1 MSDTLPDG
9 RNRLEQENSL
19 LRSQFAN
26 CHKEIAKLRAELL
39 RYTVSS
45 DTVICIACGK
55 SAIGKCEALRSSQE
69 NASE

>member
-1 MSDTLPDG
+1 MDTLPDG

-26 CHKEIAKLRAELL
+26 CHKEIARLRAELL
-39 RYTVSS
+39 RYSASS
-45 DTVICIACGK
+45 DVICVCCGK
-55 SAIGKCEALRSSQE
+55 PAVGRCEGVPSPQE